1 MIHIEL
7 FVRQLLM
14 KIIMNKNQKI
24 LKKMKKIS
32 FLSKKLMLEQ
42 LLVMVPIYGNINDTQ
57 VQKKVSLRNQQNLLK
72 DEKVND

>member
-1 MIHIEL
+1 
-7 FVRQLLM
+7 
-14 KIIMNKNQKI
+14 
-24 LKKMKKIS
+24 
-32 FLSKKLMLEQ
+32 MLEQ